1 MPGSRVYS
9 SRGYNNNRRQEQ
21 NDRSQIEALPLA
33 EKKVLIGPLEPPAGS
48 RPGLGEL
55 WRDFGPTYAAN
66 GFIGWL
72 FAVTAPVA
80 IILTVGSQGGLSEAE
95 ISSWVFAVFVC
106 NGLITILF
114 CWLYRE
120 PLVFFWTI
128 PGAVLVGPA
137 LAHLSFAE
145 VVGAYYL
152 TGLLMFLLSVT
163 GWVRRA
169 MAAVPMP
176 IVMGMVAG
184 VFLRFGL
191 DLVRAL
197 HQDLWIAGPMVA
209 AWIALSVWTTL
220 GRRMPPLIG
229 ALLVGVGA
237 ALLDGRFDAATF
249 ASLQVIEPVIQAPAW
264 SLAAAIE
271 LVVPLAIT
279 VLVVQNGQGIA
290 VLRAVGHQPPVNAIA
305 AACGIGSL
313 VAAVFGGVSSCL
325 TGPTNAIVSSS
336 GEKPRHYTAGIFV
349 GLLAL
354 LFGVLAPTFTRFLLD
369 APAAFVMTLAGL
381 AMLKILQ
388 AAFVTCFSDRYTLG
402 ALTAFLVTVADLP
415 LFNIGA
421 AFWGLIAG
429 IAISRLLEPDDYRG
443 DGNAT

>member
-1 MPGSRVYS
+1 LIAQLEKPA
-9 SRGYNNNRRQEQ
+9 RQ
-21 NDRSQIEALPLA
+21 
-33 EKKVLIGPLEPPAGS
+33 
-48 RPGLGEL
+48 RPTPREL
-55 WRDFGPTYAAN
+55 WADFGFTYAVN

-80 IILTVGSQGGLSEAE
+80 IILSVGSRGGLSEAE
-95 ISSWVFAVFVC
+95 IASWVFGVFFF
-106 NGLITILF
+106 NGLISILF
-114 CWLYRE
+114 CWLYRQ

-128 PGAVLVGPA
+128 PGTVLVGPS

-145 VVGAYYL
+145 VVGAFYL
-152 TGLLMFLLSVT
+152 TGLLMFVLSVT

-197 HQDLWIAGPMVA
+197 HTDFGIAGPMVV
-209 AWIALSVWTTL
+209 AWVLLSVLPAL

-237 ALLDGRFDAATF
+237 ALLDGRFHSGTF
-249 ASLQVIEPVIQAPAW
+249 AALEVIKPVIQTPSW

-290 VLRAVGHQPPVNAIA
+290 VLRAVGHQPPVNAIT
-305 AACGIGSL
+305 AACGIGAMIS
-313 VAAVFGGVSSCL
+313 AAFGGVCTCL
-325 TGPTNAIVSSS
+325 TGPTNAIISSS
-336 GEKPRHYTAGIFV
+336 GERERHYTAGIFV

-354 LFGVLAPTFTRFLLD
+354 GFGLLAPTFTRFLLD
-369 APAAFVMTLAGL
+369 APEAFVMTLAGL

-388 AAFVTCFSDRYTLG
+388 AAFTTCFRDKFTLG
-402 ALTAFLVTVADLP
+402 ALLAFLVTVADQP

-421 AFWGLIAG
+421 AFWGLVAG
-429 IAISRLLEPDDYRG
+429 LLVSRLLERG
-443 DGNAT
+443 DFAASGGDS

>member
-1 MPGSRVYS
+1 MK
-9 SRGYNNNRRQEQ
+9 
-21 NDRSQIEALPLA
+21 LPL
-33 EKKVLIGPLEPPAGS
+33 EKPTTPRAGL
-48 RPGLGEL
+48 RQL
-55 WRDFGPTYAAN
+55 WRDFGLSYAAN
-66 GFIGWL
+66 GFVGWL

-80 IILTVGSQGGLSEAE
+80 IILSVGSRGGLSEAE
-95 ISSWVFAVFVC
+95 IASWVFGVFFF
-106 NGLITILF
+106 NGLISILF

-128 PGAVLVGPA
+128 PGTVLVGPS

-145 VVGAYYL
+145 VVGAFYL
-152 TGLLMFLLSVT
+152 TGLLMFVLSIT

-197 HQDLWIAGPMVA
+197 HDDFGIAGPMVVT
-209 AWIALSVWTTL
+209 WVVLSVSPSL

-237 ALLDGRFDAATF
+237 ALVDGRFAAGTF
-249 ASLQVIEPVIQAPAW
+249 AEIDIIEPVIQAPAW

-290 VLRAVGHQPPVNAIA
+290 VLRAVGHQPPVNAITF
-305 AACGIGSL
+305 ACGIGSL
-313 VAAVFGGVSSCL
+313 VSAVFGGVSSCL

-336 GEKPRHYTAGIFV
+336 GESARHYTAGIFV

-354 LFGVLAPTFTRFLLD
+354 VFGLLAPTFTRFLLD

-381 AMLKILQ
+381 ALLKILQ
-388 AAFVTCFSDRYTLG
+388 AAFTTCFGDRFTLG
-402 ALTAFLVTVADLP
+402 ALVAFLVTVADLP

-421 AFWGLIAG
+421 AFWGLVAG
-429 IAISRLLEPDDYRG
+429 ILVSRLLERDDFTSTG
-443 DGNAT
+443 H

>member
-1 MPGSRVYS
+1 LIAQLEKPPERHNGL
-9 SRGYNNNRRQEQ
+9 RQVW
-21 NDRSQIEALPLA
+21 A
-33 EKKVLIGPLEPPAGS
+33 
-48 RPGLGEL
+48 
-55 WRDFGPTYAAN
+55 DFGATYAAN
-66 GFIGWL
+66 GFVGWL

-80 IILTVGSQGGLSEAE
+80 IILSVGSQGGLSEAE
-95 ISSWVFAVFVC
+95 IASWVFGVFFF
-106 NGLITILF
+106 NGLISIGF
-114 CWLYRE
+114 CWLYRQ

-128 PGAVLVGPA
+128 PGTVLVGPS

-145 VVGAYYL
+145 VVGAFYL
-152 TGLLMFLLSVT
+152 TGLLMFVLSVT

-169 MAAVPMP
+169 MAVVPMP

-197 HQDLWIAGPMVA
+197 HQDLVIAGSMVL
-209 AWIALSVWTTL
+209 AWLVVSVVPAL

-229 ALLVGVGA
+229 ALLVGIGA
-237 ALLDGRFDAATF
+237 ALLDGRFDAGTF
-249 ASLQVIEPVIQAPAW
+249 ATIEVIKPVLQAPSW

-290 VLRAVGHQPPVNAIA
+290 VLRAVGHQPPVNAIT
-305 AACGIGSL
+305 AACGVGSMIS
-313 VAAVFGGVSSCL
+313 AAFGGVCSCL
-325 TGPTNAIVSSS
+325 TGPTNAIISSS
-336 GEKPRHYTAGIFV
+336 GERERHYTAGIFV

-354 LFGVLAPTFTRFLLD
+354 AFGLLAPTFTRFLLE
-369 APAAFVMTLAGL
+369 APPAFVMTLAGL

-388 AAFVTCFSDRYTLG
+388 AAFTTCFRDKFTLG
-402 ALTAFLVTVADLP
+402 ALIAFLVTVADLP

-421 AFWGLIAG
+421 AFWGLVAG
-429 IAISRLLEPDDYRG
+429 ILVSRLLERQDYVAIASESPDDG
-443 DGNAT
+443 K